1 MQESQQF
8 LQTVLDTIPLC
19 VFWKNRESVFLGCNQ
34 QFAKTLGLASTTES
48 IGKKD
53 LDIFQK
59 EVEANKYCAMDRRLM
74 ETGEAILGVE
84 ETLTLPN
91 GKPIFIETHKAPLRD
106 CSDNVIGLV
115 GTFQDITDRKESEV
129 RLQQQAKQERLL
141 GAIIQRMR
149 SSLHLDEIVNSTVEE
164 IHQVLQSDRTL
175 VYRVFPEGK
184 GAAIA
189 ESVSP
194 NRPGLLDPLFPEE
207 VFPEEH
213 YERYIQGRVYV
224 LNDSEDENESI
235 LPCLVEFLAEIQVR
249 AKLVVPIIQNQTL
262 WGLLIVHQ
270 CDRPR
275 QWQDWEINLLKQ
287 IANQLAIAIQQSYLY
302 EQVQSELAIGKQ
314 TEKAIALQLQR
325 QRTLGEIAQQIRES
339 LDSNQILATVTQQV
353 KEILQG
359 DRIIVI
365 RLFGNRRSQIVE
377 ESVLTEFPAL
387 KNFHWDD
394 QLWSQEI
401 LNHYCQ
407 GKPRIVLDLMTDMG
421 TNCLVEYASAGQV
434 QSKMVAPILQEV
446 RSSESH
452 RGVAPGPT
460 NKLWGVLVVHGRE
473 KRVWQES
480 EAQLLQQIANQ
491 LAIAVQQASLFE
503 QLQQE
508 LYVPEFTPCCELS
521 TSMTTCKAYSNCGK
535 IWLKW

>member
-1 MQESQQF
+1 LQESQQF

-365 RLFGNRRSQIVE
+365 RLFGNGRSQIVE

-421 TNCLVEYASAGQV
+421 TNCLVEYASAG
-434 QSKMVAPILQEV
+434 
-446 RSSESH
+446 
-452 RGVAPGPT
+452 
-460 NKLWGVLVVHGRE
+460 
-473 KRVWQES
+473 
-480 EAQLLQQIANQ
+480 
-491 LAIAVQQASLFE
+491 
-503 QLQQE
+503 
-508 LYVPEFTPCCELS
+508 
-521 TSMTTCKAYSNCGK
+521 
-535 IWLKW
+535 

>member
-1 MQESQQF
+1 
-8 LQTVLDTIPLC
+8 
-19 VFWKNRESVFLGCNQ
+19 
-34 QFAKTLGLASTTES
+34 
-48 IGKKD
+48 
-53 LDIFQK
+53 
-59 EVEANKYCAMDRRLM
+59 MDRRLM
-74 ETGEAILGVE
+74 ETGEAILGLE

-91 GKPIFIETHKAPLRD
+91 GKLIFIETHKAPLRD

-115 GTFQDITDRKESEV
+115 GTFQDITDRKEAEE

-141 GAIIQRMR
+141 GAITKRMR
-149 SSLHLDEIVNSTVEE
+149 SSLHLDEILNSTVEE

-175 VYRVFPEGK
+175 VYRVFPEGT

-194 NRPGLLDPLFPEE
+194 NRSRLLDILFPEE
-207 VFPEEH
+207 VFPEEN
-213 YERYIQGRVYV
+213 YERYIQGRVYA

-302 EQVQSELAIGKQ
+302 EQVQSELAIRKQ

-339 LDSNQILATVTQQV
+339 LDINQILATVTQQV

-365 RLFGNRRSQIVE
+365 RLFGNGRSQIVE

-387 KNFHWDD
+387 KNFHWDN

-407 GKPRIVLDLMTDMG
+407 GKPRIVPDIMTDMG
-421 TNCLVEYASAGQV
+421 TNSLVEYASVGQV
-434 QSKMVAPILQEV
+434 QSKMVAPIRKEV
-446 RSSESH
+446 RSS
-452 RGVAPGPT
+452 
-460 NKLWGVLVVHGRE
+460 
-473 KRVWQES
+473 
-480 EAQLLQQIANQ
+480 
-491 LAIAVQQASLFE
+491 
-503 QLQQE
+503 
-508 LYVPEFTPCCELS
+508 
-521 TSMTTCKAYSNCGK
+521 
-535 IWLKW
+535 